1 VVHSGCGF
9 TIGNLITEEDYYY
22 KTVLNVPAVVYPS
35 EGPIL
40 RIGDGDAVGIDTHT
54 VDLRKRAIAKTVL
67 LHYDIFAPLIEK
79 RLESGKDL
87 VQRLKRYSVWKDT
100 PDTLLEEGVEWI
112 IYNSPWNRKRFTNAI
127 ALIGVQERLPWYS
140 YEIEQKQKGWI
151 FSQNAIERGLPKK
164 ILNSKKAVQPWFKA
178 VQTVEEVPV
187 QKVVD
192 KKPEERECQLL
203 PIPSKWTQF
212 RASSWTKYK
221 VCKSTKTDY
230 ILEVLE
236 EVAEKLDRS
245 WNSDEVGSLVIQH
258 ISQLWGYNFDEL
270 VSLLDMNPDMLNEWN
285 SILHKN
291 RKKGADIVEKDLKGM
306 TLQQWQEFI
315 QQWKPTVNE
324 LFLFYAAKL
333 LKVNIFVIYERS
345 KRYGGEKVKRGDV
358 KDLALSSALYSWTE
372 DKRKWNK
379 MPCIFFNK
387 IEPSDYAV
395 LMGEGG
401 RILHLVKD
409 LEPDIRELLEFQS
422 HQ

>member
-1 VVHSGCGF
+1 
-9 TIGNLITEEDYYY
+9 
-22 KTVLNVPAVVYPS
+22 
-35 EGPIL
+35 
-40 RIGDGDAVGIDTHT
+40 
-54 VDLRKRAIAKTVL
+54 
-67 LHYDIFAPLIEK
+67 
-79 RLESGKDL
+79 
-87 VQRLKRYSVWKDT
+87 
-100 PDTLLEEGVEWI
+100 
-112 IYNSPWNRKRFTNAI
+112 
-127 ALIGVQERLPWYS
+127 
-140 YEIEQKQKGWI
+140 
-151 FSQNAIERGLPKK
+151 
-164 ILNSKKAVQPWFKA
+164 
-178 VQTVEEVPV
+178 
-187 QKVVD
+187 
-192 KKPEERECQLL
+192 
-203 PIPSKWTQF
+203 
-212 RASSWTKYK
+212 
-221 VCKSTKTDY
+221 
-230 ILEVLE
+230 
-236 EVAEKLDRS
+236 
-245 WNSDEVGSLVIQH
+245 VIQH

-315 QQWKPTVNE
+315 QQWKATVNE

-422 HQ
+422 NQ